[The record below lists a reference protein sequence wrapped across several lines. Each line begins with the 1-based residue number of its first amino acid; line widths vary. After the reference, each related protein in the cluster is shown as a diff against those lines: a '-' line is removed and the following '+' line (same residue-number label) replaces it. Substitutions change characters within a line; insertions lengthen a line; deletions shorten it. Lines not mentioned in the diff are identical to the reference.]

1 MARRVATEQIEINW
15 GGRRVIA
22 DLLRTEKRALRID
35 VRPTGEVAVFAP
47 VGEELGEIRARAQ
60 RKGAWVFAQI
70 DTITRRPK
78 VTPKRMFVS
87 GETHLLLGRQYRLS
101 IEQSDDPHVRLEAG
115 RLVIAAR
122 STEDRPHCRRL
133 LEGFYAITAR
143 KIFHDRLEAV
153 VGPFVR
159 KGLKRPPLI
168 VRSMSK
174 RWGSFTPGGRV
185 VLNVDLVRASPRLI
199 DYVICHELAHA
210 FHPDHGKE
218 WRTLLN
224 TVLPDWEDR
233 KAQLESVLR

>member
-60 RKGAWVFAQI
+60 RKGEWVFAQI
-70 DTITRRPK
+70 DTIARRPS
-78 VTPKRMFVS
+78 VTPKRMLVS

-101 IEQSDDPHVRLEAG
+101 IEQSDAPHVRLEGG

-122 STEDRPHCRRL
+122 STEDRSHCRRL
-133 LEGFYAITAR
+133 LEGFYALKAR
-143 KIFHDRLEAV
+143 EEFRVRLEIV
-153 VGPFVR
+153 MPPFVR
-159 KGLKRPPLI
+159 KGLKRPPLL
-168 VRSMSK
+168 VRRMSK

-210 FHPDHGKE
+210 FHPDHGQE

-224 TVLPDWEDR
+224 TVMPDWEDR
-233 KAQLESVLR
+233 KAQLESTLR